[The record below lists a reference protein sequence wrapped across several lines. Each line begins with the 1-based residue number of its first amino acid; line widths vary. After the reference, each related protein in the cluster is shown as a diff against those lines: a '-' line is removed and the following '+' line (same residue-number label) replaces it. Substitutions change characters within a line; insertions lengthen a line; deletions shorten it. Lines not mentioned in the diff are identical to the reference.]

1 MVVGQLKSL
10 ECVSLEELGCQN
22 KSCQP
27 TIANVAGAQGDGGE
41 LAVLEEDLSED
52 VDVHTTG
59 ATKLKT
65 NETKALQMI
74 APREPVE
81 NASLERVLAM
91 ASNHVQVSDV
101 DIALQGVPESTR
113 GSQVRQVLA
122 VSKGHGRQ
130 LSGSPEGTAEL
141 VHVVRFA
148 WQKQPTVAFM
158 KVVGC
163 AMKIESGPADKQMSQ

>member
-81 NASLERVLAM
+81 NASLEHMLAM
-91 ASNHVQVSDV
+91 AANQVQVSNG
-101 DIALQGVPESTR
+101 DIALQGVPESRR

-122 VSKGHGRQ
+122 VLKGYDRH
-130 LSGSPEGTAEL
+130 LSVPPEGAAEL
-141 VHVVRFA
+141 VHVVRIA
-148 WQKQPTVAFM
+148 WQKQPIVASM
-158 KVVGC
+158 TVVGC
-163 AMKIESGPADKQMSQ
+163 AMEIENDPADKQMLQ